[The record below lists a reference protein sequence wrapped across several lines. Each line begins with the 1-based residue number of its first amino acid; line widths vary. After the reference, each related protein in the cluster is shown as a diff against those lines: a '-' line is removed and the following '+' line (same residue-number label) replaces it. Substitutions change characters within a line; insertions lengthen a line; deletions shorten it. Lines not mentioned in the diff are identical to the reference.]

1 MRAAMSALKSQFLRA
16 RVILDSLVQGI
27 HPETG
32 GELPED
38 SVVNEIDINRAMA
51 TAVLALDQIS
61 ARIARRAQLPES
73 VGKTWTEEEERR
85 LTDEFSRSEP
95 IPLIATK
102 HGRTIR
108 AIEARLEKLGLL
120 TADQRVTA
128 NPLLATT
135 GPKDN
140 K

>member
-1 MRAAMSALKSQFLRA
+1 MSALKNQFLRA

-27 HPETG
+27 HPKTG

-38 SVVNEIDINRAMA
+38 SVVNEIDVARAMA

-73 VGKTWTEEEERR
+73 VGKTWTEEEERQ
-85 LTDEFSRSEP
+85 LKDEFSRSEP
-95 IPLIATK
+95 MPLIATK

-108 AIEARLEKLGLL
+108 AIEARLERIGLL
-120 TADQRVTA
+120 TTDLRMTA
-128 NPLLATT
+128 NPFLATT
-135 GPKDN
+135 GSKD
-140 K
+140 KK

>member
-1 MRAAMSALKSQFLRA
+1 MSALKNQFLRA

-27 HPETG
+27 HPKTG

-38 SVVNEIDINRAMA
+38 SVVNEIDVARAMA

-73 VGKTWTEEEERR
+73 VGKTWTEEEERQ
-85 LTDEFSRSEP
+85 LKDEFNRNEP
-95 IPLIATK
+95 TPLIATK
-102 HGRTIR
+102 HGRSIR
-108 AIEARLEKLGLL
+108 AIEARLERLGLL
-120 TADQRVTA
+120 TADRRMTA
-128 NPLLATT
+128 NPFLATT
-135 GPKDN
+135 GSRDK

>member
-1 MRAAMSALKSQFLRA
+1 MSALKTQFLRA
-16 RVILDSLVQGI
+16 RVILESLVQGI
-27 HPETG
+27 HPKTG

-61 ARIARRAQLPES
+61 ARIARRAQRPES
-73 VGKTWTEEEERR
+73 VGKTWTEEEVQQ
-85 LTDEFSRSEP
+85 LKDEFSRSEP
-95 IPLIATK
+95 MPLIATK

-108 AIEARLEKLGLL
+108 AIEARLERLGLL
-120 TADQRVTA
+120 TADQRMTA

-135 GPKDN
+135 GSKD
-140 K
+140 KK

>member
-1 MRAAMSALKSQFLRA
+1 VSALKNQFLRA

-27 HPETG
+27 HPKTG

-38 SVVNEIDINRAMA
+38 SVVNEIDVARAMA

-73 VGKTWTEEEERR
+73 VGKTWTEEEERQ
-85 LTDEFSRSEP
+85 LKDEFNRNEP
-95 IPLIATK
+95 MPLIATK

-108 AIEARLEKLGLL
+108 AIEARLERLGLL
-120 TADQRVTA
+120 TADRRMTA

-135 GPKDN
+135 GSRHK